1 MIAAARLP
9 LRSDPANNP
18 FDRPS
23 AHGRIKF
30 STGLLD
36 VNQVLRPLCEHGVSD
51 VSVSVSKTAL
61 LIFGQCFKAST
72 VLLKSKS
79 ACHALVWQPNILS
92 HHWETPGR
100 FQVTSSANE
109 E

>member
-36 VNQVLRPLCEHGVSD
+36 VNQVLQPLCEHRSRTHCGFCWCSISGAASARRGSRNRRGLGVA
-51 VSVSVSKTAL
+51 VRPL
-61 LIFGQCFKAST
+61 
-72 VLLKSKS
+72 
-79 ACHALVWQPNILS
+79 
-92 HHWETPGR
+92 R
-100 FQVTSSANE
+100 
-109 E
+109 